1 VIRNLN
7 DKLKCIEHLDIGTT
21 VCAISKIGNRQ
32 STITNFPSLAAF
44 SRVQMVDK
52 IRALEVMQM
61 KRPAL
66 LVIFLLFACG
76 MIAIAQEQQPAKP
89 TAEELD
95 KQKEEWTK
103 NAYRLLDQ
111 VIDESQ
117 SLRLPENRVR
127 MQIYAADVLWDHDQG
142 RARTMF
148 MAAGDAVAEMNRAP
162 EPQSRRGPGGPNQMP
177 RPAQLRQELVLSAAR
192 HDAPLAYQLLASTK
206 PQASTQATDTRQ
218 VRGMVPF
225 GTEDM
230 LEQSLLSAVAALD
243 PKLAG
248 QNADQL
254 LEKGQFPMSLG
265 DVITQLRRQDQEAAT
280 KLADKTVKRLQ
291 SANILSNIEASTL
304 ALGLLSPGPRI
315 AGTADATKEADA
327 KSVSSARGPV
337 LDQSLYVDLLGS
349 VIDSALK
356 ATPATQQNARG
367 GNNPR
372 GGGPAAMGRT
382 VQVLRDSTV
391 TINEPSEAQIEQS
404 NARRLLAGVQRLLP
418 QIDQNL
424 AGRAQAVR
432 QKLTEMG
439 LSDTTRSPMGQ
450 LLNSRGDATA
460 DLLMQTAA
468 SAPAQIQP
476 RLYQQAALK
485 ALDEG
490 DTTRAR
496 QIASDH
502 LTDARLRDSVMQRI
516 DFRELAT
523 KADGIRL
530 EEVRQSL
537 ARLQSDNERIDL
549 LIQIANDVAAKN
561 PKAQRQLLEE
571 ARQITNKRATGYDN
585 FEQQLRVAHAFAAVD
600 ASRSFEILDPGISQ
614 LNELLS
620 AAATLSGFE
629 INVFRDG
636 ELPMQGG
643 GGLPGMVN
651 RYGQEIAVLAKT
663 DFERSETLAGRFQF
677 PESRIMARLAIVQG
691 LLDVKPRQQG
701 GPGFTFRIGDNST
714 MIFRP

>member
-1 VIRNLN
+1 
-7 DKLKCIEHLDIGTT
+7 
-21 VCAISKIGNRQ
+21 
-32 STITNFPSLAAF
+32 
-44 SRVQMVDK
+44 
-52 IRALEVMQM
+52 M

-66 LVIFLLFACG
+66 LLIFLLFACG
-76 MIAIAQEQQPAKP
+76 VIAIAQEQQPAKP
-89 TAEELD
+89 TAEELE
-95 KQKEEWTK
+95 KQKEAWAK

-148 MAAGDAVAEMNRAP
+148 MSAGDAVAEMNRTP
-162 EPQSRRGPGGPNQMP
+162 ESQSRRGPGGPNQMP
-177 RPAQLRQELVLSAAR
+177 RAAQLRQELVLSAAR
-192 HDAPLAYQLLASTK
+192 HDAPLAYQLLATTK
-206 PQASTQATDTRQ
+206 PQSSAQPTDTRQ
-218 VRGMVPF
+218 VRVMVPF
-225 GTEDM
+225 STEDM
-230 LEQSLLSAVAALD
+230 LEQRLLSAVAALD
-243 PKLAG
+243 PKLAA

-254 LEKGQFPMSLG
+254 LEKGQFPTSVG
-265 DVITQLRRQDQEAAT
+265 DVINQLRRQDQEAAT

-291 SANILSNIEASTL
+291 SANIISNIEASTL
-304 ALGLLSPGPRI
+304 ALGLLNPGPRI
-315 AGTADATKEADA
+315 AGDADATKEADA
-327 KSVSSARGPV
+327 KSLSSVREPV
-337 LDQSLYVDLLGS
+337 LGQSLFVDLLGS
-349 VIDSALK
+349 VIDAALK

-372 GGGPAAMGRT
+372 GGGPAAQGRI
-382 VQVLRDSTV
+382 VQVTRDTGV

-404 NARRLLAGVQRLLP
+404 NARRMLAGVQRLLP

-424 AGRAQAVR
+424 PGRAQAVR

-450 LLNSRGDATA
+450 LLNNRGDASA
-460 DLLMQTAA
+460 DVLMQTAA

-490 DTTRAR
+490 DATRAR

-549 LIQIANDVAAKN
+549 LIQLANDVAPNN

-571 ARQITNKRATGYDN
+571 ARLITNKRATSYEN
-585 FEQQLRVAHAFAAVD
+585 FDQQLRVAHAFASID

-620 AAATLSGFE
+620 AASTLSGFE

-636 ELPMQGG
+636 ELPMQSG
-643 GGLPGMVN
+643 GGLASMVN
-651 RYGQEIAVLAKT
+651 RFGQEIAVLAKS

-691 LLDVKPRQQG
+691 LLDVKPRQPQA
-701 GPGFTFRIGDNST
+701 PGFTFRMGDNST
-714 MIFRP
+714 FTFRP